1 MQYTQDALFPDTDVV
16 GTGRPLP
23 WHPDDDTTEAEIRP
37 FQIETLPVEDAA

>member
-23 WHPDDDTTEAEIRP
+23 WHPDDETVEDVP
-37 FQIETLPVEDAA
+37 FQVEVLFGEEHQS